1 MTAVVFARAGSNPA
15 GVDNLKFLLLCRSV
29 SLDFLFFTHDVNYEG
44 YPPELS
50 TSCCGHSFSNVRNT
64 LGGLTA
70 ALSTAW
76 VPKAAP

>member
-15 GVDNLKFLLLCRSV
+15 GVDNFHFLLLCRGV
-29 SLDFLFFTHDVNYEG
+29 SLDQLFHTHEVNYEG
-44 YPPELS
+44 YPPKFS
-50 TSCCGHSFSNVRNT
+50 TFCCGHSSSNVRNA

-70 ALSTAW
+70 ALSTSW